1 MKLYHLEKF
10 AEYVHPSLQVM
21 VVLSWRQIIDMKC
34 DKNGFKQLQSS
45 VITSFA

>member
-1 MKLYHLEKF
+1 MKLSDLEKF

-21 VVLSWRQIIDMKC
+21 VVLSRIIDMKC